1 MKVAF
6 GLKAHSGW
14 AALVV
19 LGESGG
25 RLQVA
30 ERLRIEL
37 VESAD
42 ASWAK
47 QPYHAA
53 EEIAGAK
60 DRGLVMGDAESAHRL
75 AVRELTKGDAGSA
88 HRLAVRELTK
98 GNPESAHR
106 LAGELVRKGIASARR
121 VAAAEL
127 RAAVRRARAAGREV
141 VACAVLTGDPMPA
154 WSVDEILAV
163 HFRMHKA
170 EGHLFR
176 DALAR
181 GAVAAGLRLVR
192 VPEKTLDQHAER
204 TLEARAASLRRTIA
218 ALGKSAGP
226 PWGRDQKDAALAALI
241 ALKG

>member
-60 DRGLVMGDAESAHRL
+60 DRGLVMGDAE
-75 AVRELTKGDAGSA
+75 SA